1 MKAFAC
7 VLIGLC
13 TSSDKAKEA
22 DGKYQEAL
30 KAYEMARDM
39 DSVVR
44 LNLDHLNN
52 PEDAVHVVQE
62 TKSIEGAKMVAR
74 QVHLFIAQNQNF
86 SLTLLL
92 SSLRVFNE
100 I

>member
-1 MKAFAC
+1 
-7 VLIGLC
+7 LC
-13 TSSDKAKEA
+13 DKAKEA

-52 PEDAVHVVQE
+52 PEEAVRVVQE

-74 QVHLFIAQNQNF
+74 QVHPFITLCVPFGAPP
-86 SLTLLL
+86 SLQ
-92 SSLRVFNE
+92 
-100 I
+100 